1 MHPILFKMGSFN
13 LPTYGFLLVMA
24 ILVAIYRVMRRG
36 RREGLDPNQL
46 LDFCTWLV
54 LVGVLVEV
62 PVMLSVCVACNR
74 TRHWFPASAPA
85 S

>member
-36 RREGLDPNQL
+36 RREGLDPNQ
-46 LDFCTWLV
+46 CWI
-54 LVGVLVEV
+54 
-62 PVMLSVCVACNR
+62 
-74 TRHWFPASAPA
+74 SAPGLFWWGCWLRFL
-85 S
+85 